1 MAASWRLPGLRY
13 FVVTSRADTRPV
25 FLAPGQNS
33 ILYVKQMSNFH
44 WEDRVFF
51 AHLNKIDWNKSCYRK
66 NSTERVSGP
75 GKREGLAVGCAFRRW
90 RKRGCKPSP
99 PRLSRARCK
108 APTADRLRRRAQRAF
123 CGVPDAC
130 VPVRCAGGVAILTIQ
145 WLDGDRCHARTPKPC
160 APRVKLVGRTLCSI
174 AL

>member
-1 MAASWRLPGLRY
+1 MAAKWRVPGLRY

-51 AHLNKIDWNKSCYRK
+51 AHLNKIDWSKSCYRK

-90 RKRGCKPSP
+90 RKRGCKPP
-99 PRLSRARCK
+99 PPPVYRELDVKPRL
-108 APTADRLRRRAQRAF
+108 PTVCVDELSERFA
-123 CGVPDAC
+123 AC
-130 VPVRCAGGVAILTIQ
+130 LMR
-145 WLDGDRCHARTPKPC
+145 
-160 APRVKLVGRTLCSI
+160 
-174 AL
+174 

>member
-145 WLDGDRCHARTPKPC
+145 WLDGDR
-160 APRVKLVGRTLCSI
+160 
-174 AL
+174 